1 MIYCTAAKCGVVP
14 RVTKCGLENPKMWID
29 YNFVKKYTRFILFVS
44 IFRFICESDFY
55 KDL

>member
-1 MIYCTAAKCGVVP
+1 MGIV
-14 RVTKCGLENPKMWID
+14 
-29 YNFVKKYTRFILFVS
+29 YNFVKKYTRFIFFVS